1 MKKLFTL
8 GVSALAVF
16 AMASCGGNSDTNKPD
31 DGPKPDEGGVEVAY
45 ATKEANGWYSNNK
58 LSKNVN
64 LNVAVVDGVYRITN
78 SSPSA
83 FLGLDGV
90 SYQSGDL
97 LPNWKYMQQRLNIT
111 FTDKGTGDSR
121 DTNWS
126 THLNS
131 SFVDADLINGTT
143 SNINKEGTNGNILNL
158 MNYVNLENPDASQL
172 PNISKFLSM
181 NKVLAKTLMNNDALY
196 YAPYFDGFAEPEH
209 FFHMNQTM
217 VKNILDSTDGA
228 GSSASVSGKINVNAY
243 NNYTRN
249 VNVQITVKDGNS
261 YSAETITKKTNGNNA
276 ITAIKAAAD
285 GKGVISALKTHLR
298 TVYADQLANGTYSK
312 LSDIFLSES
321 AAYDTDELNALMY
334 AIHFNEALAQGV
346 AEGSQTAISL
356 FVARKLEKNK
366 PNQRSLNLL
375 QGLGIMYGA
384 RGCME
389 SKCNAAVYLDK
400 NGNIQDGRAS
410 DEFINI
416 FDYSK
421 SLYSDGIIANNYE
434 TLNGQ
439 GLIKTNQAFM
449 IHDYMNNST
458 NNANTGIKDGDNLVG
473 NVDFQAVLPPVNYWD
488 DGVSETD
495 YFHFSESNRSGA
507 KTESWCIPAR
517 VAQDQ
522 DKLNAA
528 LALID
533 YLYSIEGDML
543 MNYGPNAEQVRAYG
557 GAIENA
563 YCTSTKTT
571 SASSLRLCDIEH
583 YTMSE
588 GALSAM
594 NNTNTDANVTRSQST
609 GAGWNKWSKGETG
622 ANLPVGFVREFF
634 AEYETMS
641 VPGKAGYEKVNAAFA
656 VTKTYKTLQLDPK
669 AFYGVS
675 EGYDFFTAVP
685 SIPLNANESD
695 VATTLTA
702 VTNIFSAENTN
713 SNPPSYVKYGW
724 GSNDNLTKEGYK
736 QIVASDLTSENGLIS
751 LYQSAY
757 NRIK

>member
-16 AMASCGGNSDTNKPD
+16 AMASCGKNGGE
-31 DGPKPDEGGVEVAY
+31 DGEKVEAS

-58 LSKNVN
+58 LSKKVG
-64 LNVAVVDGVYRITN
+64 LNVAVIDGIYRITN
-78 SSPSA
+78 SNSAA

-97 LPNWKYMQQRLNIT
+97 LPNWKYIQNRLNIE

-158 MNYVNLENPDASQL
+158 MEYINLENPDASKL

-217 VKNILDSTDGA
+217 VKNILDSADGA
-228 GSSASVSGKINVNAY
+228 GSTASATGKINVNAY
-243 NNYTRN
+243 NNYDRN

-261 YSAETITKKTNGNNA
+261 YAAKTITKKTNGQNA
-276 ITAIKAAAD
+276 ITAIKTAAD
-285 GKGVISALKTHLR
+285 GKGVISALKTHLQ
-298 TVYADQLANGTYSK
+298 TVYADQLADGTYKK
-312 LSDIFLSES
+312 LSDIFISEA

-334 AIHFNEALAQGV
+334 AIHLNEALAQGV
-346 AEGSQTAISL
+346 DEGSQTEISL
-356 FVARKLEKNK
+356 FVARKLESGK
-366 PNQRSLNLL
+366 PNQRSLNVL

-400 NGNIQDGRAS
+400 DGKIQDGRAS

-416 FDYSK
+416 FNYSK
-421 SLYSDGIIANNYE
+421 DLYADGIIANDYD

-439 GLIKTNQAFM
+439 GKIKTNQAFM

-458 NNANTGIKDGDNLVG
+458 NNSNTKVGDT

-488 DGVSETD
+488 DGVAETD

-507 KTESWCIPAR
+507 KTEAWCIPAR
-517 VAQDQ
+517 VKNDSE
-522 DKLNAA
+522 KLEAA
-528 LALID
+528 LTLID
-533 YLYSIEGDML
+533 YIYSIEGDML
-543 MNYGPNAEQVRAYG
+543 MNYGPNAEQVASYG
-557 GAIENA
+557 GANVNA
-563 YCTSTKTT
+563 YCSNKKVSST
-571 SASSLRLCDIEH
+571 SSLRLCNIEH
-583 YTMSE
+583 YEMSE
-588 GALSAM
+588 TSLSAM
-594 NNTNTDANVTRSQST
+594 SNKNTDSSVTRSQST
-609 GAGWNKWSKGETG
+609 GDGWNKWSKGETG
-622 ANLPVGFVREFF
+622 ANLPIGFVREFF

-641 VPGKAGYEKVNAAFA
+641 VPGKAGYEKVSAAFA
-656 VTKTYKTLQLDPK
+656 ITKTYKTLQLDPK
-669 AFYGVS
+669 SFYGVTS
-675 EGYDFFTAVP
+675 GYDFFTAVP
-685 SIPLNANESD
+685 SIPLNASESD
-695 VATTLTA
+695 VATTLTK
-702 VTNIFSAENTN
+702 VTSIFSAENTN
-713 SNPPSYVKYGW
+713 ANPPSYVKYGW
-724 GSNDNLTKEGYK
+724 GGNEGNNLTEAKYREN
-736 QIVASDLTSENGLIS
+736 VESDLKGTNGLIS
-751 LYQSAY
+751 LYQAAY